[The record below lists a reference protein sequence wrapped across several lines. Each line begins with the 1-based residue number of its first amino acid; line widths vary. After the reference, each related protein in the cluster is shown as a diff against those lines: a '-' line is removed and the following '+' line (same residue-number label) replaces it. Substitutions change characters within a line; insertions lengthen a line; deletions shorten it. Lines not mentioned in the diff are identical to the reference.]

1 MKKFLAEVKIQRI
14 VVLVLALF
22 LVASC
27 AALKPKW
34 NNLTPDEK
42 ARIILDG
49 MQEQLN
55 GLWNTAN
62 AYVAANPQYQDM
74 WKVNGIPAFDA
85 ANKAIRSTVEI
96 AMTEKITPNIVYDKV
111 QPAINSVIGFLVSV
125 GALNP

>member
-1 MKKFLAEVKIQRI
+1 MKRFLAEVKIQRI
-14 VVLVLALF
+14 VVLILALF

-27 AALKPKW
+27 AMLKPKW
-34 NNLTPDEK
+34 DNLTSDEK
-42 ARIILDG
+42 ARVILDG

-96 AMTEKITPNIVYDKV
+96 AMVEKITPNIVYDRV